1 MIRRLRKARGFTLV
15 ELMIVVAIIGI
26 LAALAI
32 YGVKKY
38 LTNAKTG
45 EAKNNLGRLGK
56 DAVSAFER
64 ETMDATLAAAGKATD
79 AVHRLCDTAT
89 KKVPS
94 SGVPKGTKVQ
104 PDPADWEADTATT
117 MGWRCLKFSVNSPLY
132 YQYNY
137 TATNATDPTA
147 AAFQALAVGDLDGDG
162 TPSDPWMYEGAV
174 LQGTSTMRLA
184 TTIKEPVANDGIE
197 E

>member
-1 MIRRLRKARGFTLV
+1 MIRKFRKKARGFTLV

-56 DAVSAFER
+56 DAISAYER
-64 ETMDATLAAAGKATD
+64 ETMAATLADPGDGSET
-79 AVHRLCDTAT
+79 VHRLCNSSTA
-89 KKVPS
+89 VPAS
-94 SGVPKGTKVQ
+94 PPKGKKIQ
-104 PDPADWEADTATT
+104 PDPADWTGATVLD
-117 MGWRCLKFSVNSPLY
+117 GWRCLKFSVNSPLY
-132 YQYNY
+132 YSYQYTSANP
-137 TATNATDPTA
+137 TATDGTFEASAT
-147 AAFQALAVGDLDGDG
+147 GDLDGDG
-162 TPSDPWMYEGAV
+162 DPSKWYYQGGILNGAA
-174 LQGTSTMRLA
+174 RLA
-184 TTIKEPVANDGIE
+184 TTIGEPDDPE

>member
-1 MIRRLRKARGFTLV
+1 MIRKLRKAPGFTLV

-38 LTNAKTG
+38 LTNAKTS
-45 EAKNNLGRLGK
+45 EAKVNLGRLGK

-64 ETMDATLAAAGKATD
+64 ETMDAQLATAGQATA
-79 AVHRLCDTAT
+79 AVHRLCDSASA
-89 KKVPS
+89 VPTGS
-94 SGVPKGTKVQ
+94 PPKGTKVQ
-104 PDPADWEADTATT
+104 PDPAAWGAGTT
-117 MGWRCLKFSVNSPLY
+117 TSGWACLKFSINSPLY

-137 TATNATDPTA
+137 TATSPTDATA
-147 AAFQALAVGDLDGDG
+147 AAFTASATGDLNGNG
-162 TPSDPWMYEGAV
+162 TAGDPWAY
-174 LQGTSTMRLA
+174 QGGILSGEMRLA
-184 TTIKEPVANDGIE
+184 TTIHESSNPE

>member
-1 MIRRLRKARGFTLV
+1 MMMMRRLRGKRGFTLV

-32 YGVKKY
+32 YGVKRY

-64 ETMDATLAAAGKATD
+64 ESMEGTLIATVNTGPSAL
-79 AVHRLCDTAT
+79 HRLCMSVGAT
-89 KKVPS
+89 ERVPNA
-94 SGVPKGTKVQ
+94 VPGGAKLQPNPSAWQVGTPLQ
-104 PDPADWEADTATT
+104 
-117 MGWRCLKFSVNSPLY
+117 GWQCLKFSVNDPLY

-137 TATNATDPTA
+137 TSDATATTSGTTFSATA
-147 AAFQALAVGDLDGDG
+147 TGNLDNDATTSVWTYSGGILNGAA
-162 TPSDPWMYEGAV
+162 
-174 LQGTSTMRLA
+174 RLA
-184 TTIKEPVANDGIE
+184 PTVAEPDDPE
-197 E
+197 D

>member
-1 MIRRLRKARGFTLV
+1 MIRKLRKARGFTLV

-38 LTNAKTG
+38 LTNAKTS

-64 ETMDATLAAAGKATD
+64 ETMDATLATAGKETD
-79 AVHRLCDTAT
+79 AVHRLCDSATSVPGTVPKNSKIQPKPDDWATGTAT
-89 KKVPS
+89 
-94 SGVPKGTKVQ
+94 
-104 PDPADWEADTATT
+104 A
-117 MGWRCLKFSVNSPLY
+117 GWKCLKFSVKSPVY
-132 YQYNY
+132 YQYGY
-137 TATNATDPTA
+137 TTTSPTDPTA
-147 AAFQALAVGDLDGDG
+147 GTFKATATGDLDGDG
-162 TPSDPWMYEGAV
+162 AAGDPWSYEGGALTNGGV
-174 LQGTSTMRLA
+174 TAMRLA
-184 TTIKEPVANDGIE
+184 TTIHESSDPE